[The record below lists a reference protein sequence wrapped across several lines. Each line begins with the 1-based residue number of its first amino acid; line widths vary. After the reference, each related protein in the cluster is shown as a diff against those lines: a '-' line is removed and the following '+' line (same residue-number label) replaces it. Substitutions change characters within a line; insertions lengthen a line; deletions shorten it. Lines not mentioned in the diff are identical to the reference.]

1 MSDVVFLAGSLLF
14 FAVSAV
20 YLRGCDSLKDGGRNG

>member
-14 FAVSAV
+14 FGMAAV
-20 YLRGCDSLKDGGRNG
+20 YLRGCESLKGGGRNG